1 MKKEK
6 YIFPDNAYNISLQ
19 VEGDNVIATY
29 KALEF
34 GDWMIADFGDL
45 D

>member
-1 MKKEK
+1 MKLFK

-34 GDWMIADFGDL
+34 D
-45 D
+45 

>member
-1 MKKEK
+1 MEKK

-34 GDWMIADFGDL
+34 GDL